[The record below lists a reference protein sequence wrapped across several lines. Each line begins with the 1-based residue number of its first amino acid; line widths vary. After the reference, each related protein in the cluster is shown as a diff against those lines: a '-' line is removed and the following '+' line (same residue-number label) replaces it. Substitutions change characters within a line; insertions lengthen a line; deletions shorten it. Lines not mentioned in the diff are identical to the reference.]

1 MIAARFLSFL
11 HVAVGLVL
19 LPSSILFGVFL
30 APLLV
35 AGPLWIVYLGFRL
48 MRPTERVIVLLR
60 RTHALSLVAA
70 GSLFAHGIL
79 ALRAAERSATEGGGL
94 LGAFGL
100 IPLIQGILLG
110 VTGATSLWF
119 ARRTISC
126 DDQGGR

>member
-1 MIAARFLSFL
+1 MIAPRFLAFL
-11 HVAVGLVL
+11 HVAVGLLL
-19 LPSSILFGVFL
+19 LPSSMVFGVFL

-48 MRPTERVIVLLR
+48 WRPTERTIVLLR
-60 RTHALSLVAA
+60 RTHAFSLVAA
-70 GSLFAHGIL
+70 GFLFAHGIL
-79 ALRAAERSATEGGGL
+79 ALRAAERSAAEGGGL

-119 ARRTISC
+119 ARRAIGY
-126 DDQGGR
+126 DDRGGR